1 MSKAIF
7 LDRDGVINEERGDY
21 TYKIEDFKIIHGTA
35 QALKKLKNCGY
46 LLIVITNQS
55 GISQGIYSR
64 EEMNYCHHYMNK
76 SIGNPFDAIYYSP
89 YHPKISESLSRKPD
103 SLMFEKAIS
112 RFNIDPS
119 KSWMIGDNE
128 RDLIPARK
136 LGIKTFYLGQD
147 KLEIKPSAQAQSLL
161 EASDLIIKYEKSD
174 KV

>member
-7 LDRDGVINEERGDY
+7 LDRDGVINQERGDY
-21 TYKIEDFKIIHGTA
+21 TYKLEDFKIIDGTR

-64 EEMNYCHHYMNK
+64 EEMNLCHQFMNK
-76 SIGNPFDAIYYSP
+76 SIGNLLDAIYYSP

-103 SLMFEKAIS
+103 SIMFEKAIS

-119 KSWMIGDNE
+119 NSWMIGDSE
-128 RDLIPARK
+128 RDLIPAVK
-136 LGIKTFYLGQD
+136 LGVKTFYLGKD
-147 KLEIKPSAQAQSLL
+147 ELEIKPNAQAQSLL
-161 EASDLIIKYEKSD
+161 ECSNMIIEYGEIG
-174 KV
+174 

>member
-1 MSKAIF
+1 MNRAIF

-21 TYKIEDFKIIHGTA
+21 TYKVDDFKIIHGTA
-35 QALKKLKNCGY
+35 QALQKLKNCGY

-64 EEMNYCHHYMNK
+64 EDMNSCHQYMSK

-89 YHPKISESLSRKPD
+89 YHPKISKSLSRKPD

-112 RFNIDPS
+112 RFDIDPS

-136 LGIKTFYLGQD
+136 LGIKTLYLGHD
-147 KLEIKPSAQAQSLL
+147 KLEIKPNARAQTLL
-161 EASDLIIKYEKSD
+161 VGSDIIIEYERLD
-174 KV
+174 